1 MMRGDYVASYKNTIK
16 IHIFRFMQNTHTHIH
31 RKNFNAVNL
40 KIQCNIKSLDK
51 NPKIVWNIFQIHYR
65 NTYLKFKNWL
75 LTRGRTVGRVYC
87 SQTNQKSEKTTTTA
101 SKMSVTP
108 SKRPNN
114 QWTFL
119 HNRQTERL
127 TDGRTNRQSRR
138 RKYWLDR
145 WKDGRT
151 DGQTHKIK
159 MLKWQKLR

>member
-1 MMRGDYVASYKNTIK
+1 MRGDYVASYKNTIK
-16 IHIFRFMQNTHTHIH
+16 IHIFKFMQKHTHTH

-51 NPKIVWNIFQIHYR
+51 SPKIVWNIFQIHYR

-87 SQTNQKSEKTTTTA
+87 SQTNQKSEKTTT

-119 HNRQTERL
+119 HNRQTER
-127 TDGRTNRQSRR
+127 
-138 RKYWLDR
+138 KI
-145 WKDGRT
+145 DGRT
-151 DGQTHKIK
+151 DGRTDSHADGNIDWTDGRTDGRTDRHTK
-159 MLKWQKLR
+159 

>member
-1 MMRGDYVASYKNTIK
+1 MGWQKKMMRGDYVASYKNTIK
-16 IHIFRFMQNTHTHIH
+16 IHIFRFMQKHTHTHTH

-51 NPKIVWNIFQIHYR
+51 SSKIVWNIFQIHYR

-87 SQTNQKSEKTTTTA
+87 SQTNQKSEIKTRTT

-114 QWTFL
+114 Q
-119 HNRQTERL
+119 
-127 TDGRTNRQSRR
+127 
-138 RKYWLDR
+138 
-145 WKDGRT
+145 
-151 DGQTHKIK
+151 
-159 MLKWQKLR
+159 

>member
-1 MMRGDYVASYKNTIK
+1 MVWGKKWWGAIMLPAIK
-16 IHIFRFMQNTHTHIH
+16 TRSRYTFSDSCKKHTHTH

-51 NPKIVWNIFQIHYR
+51 SPKIVWNIFQIHYR

-87 SQTNQKSEKTTTTA
+87 SQTNQKSEKTTTP

-127 TDGRTNRQSRR
+127 TDGRADGQTVTQTEILTGQMEGRT
-138 RKYWLDR
+138 Y
-145 WKDGRT
+145 GRT
-151 DGQTHKIK
+151 DTQNKNA
-159 MLKWQKLR
+159 